1 MSEDKT
7 VQNRENRQTDAENP
21 ARILDSA
28 QAAHADRGGEY
39 RAAHMKK
46 ALARK
51 ARRLEKLA
59 EMEKERQDAEAAR
72 NAEDERYMRKALA
85 QAEHAFDH
93 GEVPIGCVIVRDGVI
108 IARGYNRRNT
118 DHSALS
124 HAETSAIRRACRKLG
139 DWRLTGC
146 TLYCTLEPCPMC
158 AGAIVQSRVDRVV
171 IGAMSPKSGSGGSL
185 INILQN
191 DGFNHRCEVTDGIL
205 EEECGAILSR
215 FFGGL
220 RKKKAR

>member
-1 MSEDKT
+1 MGLDET
-7 VQNRENRQTDAENP
+7 GGNEENRV
-21 ARILDSA
+21 RSA
-28 QAAHADRGGEY
+28 ADRGEEY

-51 ARRLEKLA
+51 ERRKEKLDA
-59 EMEKERQDAEAAR
+59 MEKARLDAEASLA
-72 NAEDERYMRKALA
+72 ALDEFFMRKALI

-93 GEVPIGCVIVRDGVI
+93 GEVPIGCVIVKDGKV

-124 HAETSAIRRACRKLG
+124 HAETSAIRKACARLG
-139 DWRLTGC
+139 DWRLSGC

-158 AGAIVQSRVDRVV
+158 AGAIVQSRIDRVV
-171 IGAMSPKSGSGGSL
+171 IGAMSPKSGSGGTL

-191 DGFNHRCEVTDGIL
+191 DGFNHRCEVACGIL
-205 EEECGAILSR
+205 DAECGDILSR
-215 FFGGL
+215 FFRGL
-220 RKKKAR
+220 RDKKT